1 MQDHTI
7 KNAQYDLGRITGSQ
21 ESEQPFR
28 RVEYNGESCEE
39 GDDQELHGRERE
51 HIDGRLTEPVGDA
64 RRGAV
69 DSGLESLQMALDGKE
84 IGRDMQNEI
93 DDSNAWAEKV
103 RGADRSSGNR
113 DVPKVVSRRML
124 RK

>member
-28 RVEYNGESCEE
+28 RVEYDGEGCEE
-39 GDDQELHGRERE
+39 CDNQELHGRERE

-69 DSGLESLQMALDGKE
+69 DSSLEALQMALDGKE

-93 DDSNAWAEKV
+93 NDSNTCTRKV
-103 RGADRSSGNR
+103 RGADTSSGNR
-113 DVPKVVSRRML
+113 DAPKVVSRRML